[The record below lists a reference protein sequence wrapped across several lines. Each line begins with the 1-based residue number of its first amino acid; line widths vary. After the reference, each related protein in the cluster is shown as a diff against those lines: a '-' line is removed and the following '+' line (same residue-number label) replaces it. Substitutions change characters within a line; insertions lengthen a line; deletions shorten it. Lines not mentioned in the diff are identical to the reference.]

1 VSGEISIWRIASQ
14 GSTWKANDL
23 CGWDSAPTPERA
35 EGWLAATRAW
45 GDDRLL

>member
-23 CGWDSAPTPERA
+23 SGWDSAPTPEHV
-35 EGWLAATRAW
+35 EDWLAATRAW
-45 GDDRLL
+45 GDDWLL